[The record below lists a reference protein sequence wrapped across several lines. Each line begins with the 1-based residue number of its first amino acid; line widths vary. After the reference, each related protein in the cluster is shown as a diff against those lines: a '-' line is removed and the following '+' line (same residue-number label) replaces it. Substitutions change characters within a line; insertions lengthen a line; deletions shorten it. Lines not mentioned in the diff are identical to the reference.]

1 MDHQQLLQRR
11 YAKILFV
18 SQLAEHV
25 FRAVVKPGRH
35 IVAAQL
41 LYRQQTLFEGQGGAF
56 HQGLM
61 DADGA
66 VDFATRTEQVTQRQ
80 VGFNGV
86 AVLFNMSRNRSTA
99 LSCWLESRKFTCHV
113 FTRQAVGFLLFILLS
128 ASAPHVPT
136 VRGSHGQQQKQQ
148 F

>member
-11 YAKILFV
+11 YAKIRFV

-41 LYRQQTLFEGQGGAF
+41 LYRQQTLFKSQGGAF

-86 AVLFNMSRNRSTA
+86 AVLFQHVEEQIDR
-99 LSCWLESRKFTCHV
+99 LVLLVESRKFTPATYSRDRRLASCC
-113 FTRQAVGFLLFILLS
+113 LS
-128 ASAPHVPT
+128 C
-136 VRGSHGQQQKQQ
+136 
-148 F
+148 